1 MTRTH
6 IIAADGTHFVA
17 QGALRRRLR
26 RTIIIAASVA
36 AAPFLI
42 AALIGLYLGA
52 TGQVMPATATPK
64 ITATASKIPAVPLAT
79 AKKACRKAPK
89 GSGQACLHLYLQRA
103 YTNGASYTPAGP
115 ALVAECLG
123 QGYTKR
129 EAADCLTQ
137 EIG

>member
-26 RTIIIAASVA
+26 RTIIIAASIA

-42 AALIGLYLGA
+42 AAMIGLYLGA
-52 TGQVMPATATPK
+52 TGQVMPATTPTIK
-64 ITATASKIPAVPLAT
+64 PAASTIPAVPLAT
-79 AKKACRKAPK
+79 ARKACKKAPK

-115 ALVAECLG
+115 ALVKECLG
-123 QGYTKR
+123 QGYTPR